1 MGLKNSE
8 PTRRT
13 GTEKKSKGW
22 HEPRI
27 RPEISPRGRIQLGR
41 AASFVHVPPAMR
53 FSGIYTALI
62 TPFRDGEIDVPAF
75 QSLIERQI
83 AAGIDGI
90 VPVGTTGESPT
101 LDTDEHLEVIRLAV
115 EFAAGR
121 CQVVAGTG
129 ANATAEAI
137 ELTEAAEK
145 LGATG
150 SLQVCPYYNKPS
162 QEGLYLHFKTVAES
176 TKLPIMLYSVPGRA
190 GIEIAPETVARLAA
204 DCSNVIAIKEAGG
217 SVDRVN
223 QLVQALPADFGI
235 LCGDD
240 PLMLPFVSCG
250 ATGLVS
256 VASNLIPEVMV
267 ELVAACL
274 GGNFTEALALQKK
287 YYPLMRGLM
296 SLDVNPVPI
305 KTAVALQGHCT
316 PEFRLPLAPLSE
328 ANSVALTSLLKSF
341 QLLP

>member
-1 MGLKNSE
+1 ML
-8 PTRRT
+8 
-13 GTEKKSKGW
+13 
-22 HEPRI
+22 HAPR
-27 RPEISPRGRIQLGR
+27 
-41 AASFVHVPPAMR
+41 AMR
-53 FSGIYTALI
+53 FSGTYTALI
-62 TPFRDGEIDVPAF
+62 TPFRNGEIDVPAF
-75 QSLIERQI
+75 KSLIDRQV

-101 LDTDEHLEVIRLAV
+101 LDTEEHIEVIRLAV
-115 EFAAGR
+115 EFADGR

-129 ANATAEAI
+129 GNSTSEAI

-150 SLQVCPYYNKPS
+150 SLQVCPYYNRPS
-162 QEGLYLHFKTVAES
+162 QEGLYQHYRAIAES
-176 TKLPIMLYSVPGRA
+176 TNLPIMLYSVPGRSS
-190 GIEIAPETVARLAA
+190 IEIAPRTVARLAEA
-204 DCSNVIAIKEAGG
+204 CPTIVAIKEAGG

-223 QLVQALPADFGI
+223 QLVQALPESFGI

-240 PLMLPFVSCG
+240 ALMLPFVSCG

-256 VASNLIPEVMV
+256 VASNLIPDVIV
-267 ELVAACL
+267 ALVRACL
-274 GGNFTEALALQKK
+274 GGDFPAALALQKR

-305 KTAVALQGHCT
+305 KTAVALQGHCDS
-316 PEFRLPLAPLSE
+316 ELRLPLAPLSVE
-328 ANSVALTSLLKSF
+328 NLSELQALMRTF

>member
-1 MGLKNSE
+1 MS
-8 PTRRT
+8 
-13 GTEKKSKGW
+13 
-22 HEPRI
+22 
-27 RPEISPRGRIQLGR
+27 
-41 AASFVHVPPAMR
+41 
-53 FSGIYTALI
+53 FSGTYTALI
-62 TPFRDGEIDVPAF
+62 TPFRDGEIDGPAF
-75 QSLIERQI
+75 KSLIDRQV
-83 AAGIDGI
+83 AAGITGI

-101 LDTDEHLEVIRLAV
+101 LDTDEHIEVIRLAI

-121 CQVVAGTG
+121 CEVVAGTG
-129 ANATAEAI
+129 ANATSEAI
-137 ELTEAAEK
+137 ELTEAAEA

-162 QEGLYLHFKTVAES
+162 QEGIYLHFKAIAEA
-176 TKLPIMLYSVPGRA
+176 THLPIMLYSVPGRA
-190 GIEIAPETVARLAA
+190 VVEIAPETAARLAA
-204 DCSNVIAIKEAGG
+204 DCSNIVAIKEAGG

-256 VASNLIPEVMV
+256 VASNLIPEVI
-267 ELVAACL
+267 VALTHACL
-274 GGNFTEALALQKK
+274 SGNFPAAFALQKK
-287 YYPLMRGLM
+287 YYPLLRGLM

-316 PEFRLPLAPLSE
+316 PELRLPLAPLSAE
-328 ANSVALTSLLKSF
+328 NTAKLSALLKSYD
-341 QLLP
+341 LL